1 MKRALS
7 LACLF
12 LLSVTAHAQN
22 RGTASSNTC
31 DRECLRRFITQY
43 LDAMITHNP
52 KTLPIAATARFTED
66 TKTLSLGEGLWKG
79 ASKIRRYRQDLLD
92 VREGVAASHV
102 VVEENGMPAMLAL
115 RLKIA
120 DRKITEIETM
130 VTRSK
135 AEGAIAWLFVTSL
148 RRTAVHV
155 AVVAGLLPQG
165 WPVRG
170 KPQVARG
177 D

>member
-1 MKRALS
+1 M
-7 LACLF
+7 
-12 LLSVTAHAQN
+12 
-22 RGTASSNTC
+22 
-31 DRECLRRFITQY
+31 
-43 LDAMITHNP
+43 
-52 KTLPIAATARFTED
+52 ARFTSPVR
-66 TKTLSLGEGLWKG
+66 TLALS
-79 ASKIRRYRQDLLD
+79 
-92 VREGVAASHV
+92 SHV
-102 VVEENGMPAMLAL
+102 VIEENGMPVMLAL

-130 VTRSK
+130 LTRSK